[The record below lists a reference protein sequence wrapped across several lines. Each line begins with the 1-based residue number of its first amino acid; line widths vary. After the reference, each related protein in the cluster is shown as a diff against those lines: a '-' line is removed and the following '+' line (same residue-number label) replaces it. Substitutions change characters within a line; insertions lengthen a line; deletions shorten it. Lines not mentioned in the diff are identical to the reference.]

1 MLTTGLK
8 RQNTGTARRKP
19 PIPEA
24 SAPQACPLSQSNIPG
39 ASVQG
44 ALRSTRKM
52 RHNKK
57 HSPFTPETVMSIPF
71 EFYTNPNPDP
81 QAPKRYHPRVVAK
94 GTVSLKEIVETVSG
108 RCTLSAADLHAAVTA
123 IEQVVSENLA
133 NGYRVRLD
141 GLGSFSLTLSSP
153 EVDDPTKVRA
163 QNVNVKSVVFSPDKS
178 FVAHSQKQGFERSA
192 DKPHSAAVSI
202 DQIKEGISE
211 YLKTNQFV
219 RRADIERLLGLT
231 KSTAQRTVKTLLS
244 TGFLKNISGDEH
256 HPLYA
261 LA

>member
-1 MLTTGLK
+1 M
-8 RQNTGTARRKP
+8 A
-19 PIPEA
+19 
-24 SAPQACPLSQSNIPG
+24 
-39 ASVQG
+39 
-44 ALRSTRKM
+44 
-52 RHNKK
+52 
-57 HSPFTPETVMSIPF
+57 IPF

-94 GTVSLKEIVETVSG
+94 GTVSLKEIVDTVSG

-133 NGYRVRLD
+133 NGFRVRLD

-153 EVDDPTKVRA
+153 EVDDPTKVRSQSVA
-163 QNVNVKSVVFSPDKS
+163 VKSVVFSPEKT
-178 FVAHSQKQGFERSA
+178 FVAHSQSRGFERSA
-192 DKPHSAAVSI
+192 EKPHSAEVSL
-202 DQIKEGISE
+202 DQAKAIITE
-211 YLKTNQFV
+211 YLQSNPFV

-244 TGFLKNISGDEH
+244 AGFLKNISGDEH

-261 LA
+261 LR

>member
-1 MLTTGLK
+1 M
-8 RQNTGTARRKP
+8 A
-19 PIPEA
+19 
-24 SAPQACPLSQSNIPG
+24 
-39 ASVQG
+39 
-44 ALRSTRKM
+44 
-52 RHNKK
+52 
-57 HSPFTPETVMSIPF
+57 IPF
-71 EFYTNPNPDP
+71 EFYANPNPDP
-81 QAPKRYHPRVVAK
+81 EAPKRYHPRVVAK

-153 EVDDPTKVRA
+153 EVDDPSKIRSPKVS
-163 QNVNVKSVVFSPDKS
+163 VKSVVFSPDKS
-178 FVAHSQKQGFERSA
+178 FVGHSQSRGFERSPE
-192 DKPHSAAVSI
+192 KPHSADVTEEQAREVV
-202 DQIKEGISE
+202 GE
-211 YLKTNQFV
+211 YLKTNPFV

-231 KSTAQRTVKTLLS
+231 KSTAQRTVKALLNA
-244 TGFLKNISGDEH
+244 GFLKNISGDEH